1 MTVNVLRLVRSNLK
15 CLVQLSALNGLPV
28 GGQAARLA
36 VGTAEFIDKYA
47 ANLMVEKFQ
56 IFAVMRV

>member
-1 MTVNVLRLVRSNLK
+1 MSATDE
-15 CLVQLSALNGLPV
+15 LSAQNGLPV

-56 IFAVMRV
+56 IFAVMQV